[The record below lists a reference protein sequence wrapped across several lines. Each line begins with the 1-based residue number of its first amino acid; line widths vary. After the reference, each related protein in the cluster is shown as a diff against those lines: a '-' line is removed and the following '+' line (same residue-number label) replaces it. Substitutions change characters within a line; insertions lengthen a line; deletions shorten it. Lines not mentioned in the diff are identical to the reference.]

1 MPSYLIHLQPHG
13 ATLIRDVF
21 FVFVF
26 DQTTLDPP
34 FPPVWVFHGNPH
46 FIIGKCIYNRRNE
59 FYAWAHSKNIGRLA
73 NKKCKFPLQF
83 RPFFPQDSGPS
94 GYFWSCR
101 YDIGTL
107 PPSPPGLVK
116 DFFVDFLHPSLMY
129 SACVSSHF
137 YKENLGL
144 TASP

>member
-26 DQTTLDPP
+26 DQTTLDP
-34 FPPVWVFHGNPH
+34 H
-46 FIIGKCIYNRRNE
+46 FIVGKCIYNRRNE

-83 RPFFPQDSGPS
+83 RPFFPKILGPLAT
-94 GYFWSCR
+94 FKAVNM
-101 YDIGTL
+101 T
-107 PPSPPGLVK
+107 
-116 DFFVDFLHPSLMY
+116 
-129 SACVSSHF
+129 
-137 YKENLGL
+137 
-144 TASP
+144 